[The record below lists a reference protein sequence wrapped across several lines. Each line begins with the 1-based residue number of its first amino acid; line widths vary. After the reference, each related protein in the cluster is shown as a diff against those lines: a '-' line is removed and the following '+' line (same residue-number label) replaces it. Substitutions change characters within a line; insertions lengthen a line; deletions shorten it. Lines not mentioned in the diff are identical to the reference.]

1 MSEILLSIHNLT
13 MKFGGVTALGEVN
26 LEVKKGEILALIGPN
41 GAGKTTVFNVIT
53 GVYKPTSGSITFDG
67 IALKNQKRFQIT
79 QLGIARTFQNIRL
92 WGDMTTLENVIT
104 ATDVHKKS
112 GVIGAL
118 LGLPRARREEKENRE
133 RALEI
138 LTFIG
143 DHYIVV
149 VRHGEGSPL
158 TGVRSRLEQNPALLK
173 LGPYAVLHAIVDR
186 VIDSYIAIAAE
197 LEKDVIEV
205 EQSVFSD
212 RKAYNSEK
220 IYFLKRELLEFS
232 HAIHPLQVPLQRL
245 AVDFNDIVPDELA
258 PFFRDTLDHLH
269 SAVDIADALDNL
281 LTSALSADLAH
292 VQVQQNEDMRK
303 ITSWVA
309 LAATPTMLAGIYGMN
324 FDHMP
329 ELRWTFGYPLALGLM
344 ALVTGTLYY
353 KFKKSGW
360 L

>member
-1 MSEILLSIHNLT
+1 MGKKVFKVLTSEIGCSQR
-13 MKFGGVTALGEVN
+13 KVRCGGKISHMAMDYALYRNGERTLDGSTISELIAHARKDGGFLWVGVSEPSTAEFEKLAADFEFHPLAIEDAVMAKQRAKLEMYEGMTFIVLRTTFYEESASQVTT
-26 LEVKKGEILALIGPN
+26 GEILA
-41 GAGKTTVFNVIT
+41 
-53 GVYKPTSGSITFDG
+53 
-67 IALKNQKRFQIT
+67 
-79 QLGIARTFQNIRL
+79 
-92 WGDMTTLENVIT
+92 
-104 ATDVHKKS
+104 
-112 GVIGAL
+112 
-118 LGLPRARREEKENRE
+118 
-133 RALEI
+133 
-138 LTFIG
+138 FIG
-143 DHYIVV
+143 EHYIVV

-158 TGVRSRLEQNPALLK
+158 TGVRNRLEQQPHLLAH
-173 LGPYAVLHAIVDR
+173 GPYAVLHAIMDS
-186 VIDSYIAIAAE
+186 VIDTYITITSE

-232 HAIHPLQVPLQRL
+232 HAIYPLLVPLQRL

-269 SAVDIADALDNL
+269 SAIDIANGLDNL

-329 ELRWTFGYPLALGLM
+329 ELRWTFGYPLVVGIM

-353 KFKKSGW
+353 KFKKANW

>member
-1 MSEILLSIHNLT
+1 MADHSGKIRHMILDSALYQDGRRNHQDASISELIS
-13 MKFGGVTALGEVN
+13 FARREGGFVWVGVSEPSTAEFEKLAADFEFHPLAIEDAVMAKQRAKLEMYEGMTFVVLRTTFYEESASQVTT
-26 LEVKKGEILALIGPN
+26 GEILA
-41 GAGKTTVFNVIT
+41 
-53 GVYKPTSGSITFDG
+53 
-67 IALKNQKRFQIT
+67 
-79 QLGIARTFQNIRL
+79 
-92 WGDMTTLENVIT
+92 
-104 ATDVHKKS
+104 
-112 GVIGAL
+112 
-118 LGLPRARREEKENRE
+118 
-133 RALEI
+133 
-138 LTFIG
+138 FIG
-143 DHYIVV
+143 EHYIVV

-158 TGVRSRLEQNPALLK
+158 TGVRNRLEQQPHLLAH
-173 LGPYAVLHAIVDR
+173 GPYAVLHAIMDS
-186 VIDSYIAIAAE
+186 VIDTYITITSE

-232 HAIHPLQVPLQRL
+232 HSIYPLLVPLQRL
-245 AVDFNDIVPDELA
+245 AVDFNDIVPDGLA

-269 SAVDIADALDNL
+269 SAIDIANGLDNL

-324 FDHMP
+324 FDQMP
-329 ELRWTFGYPLALGLM
+329 ELGWTFGYPLVVGVM
-344 ALVTGTLYY
+344 VVVTSVLYY
-353 KFKKSGW
+353 KFKKANW

>member
-1 MSEILLSIHNLT
+1 M
-13 MKFGGVTALGEVN
+13 GGYGGKIPYMIMDYALYR
-26 LEVKKGEILALIGPN
+26 N
-41 GAGKTTVFNVIT
+41 G
-53 GVYKPTSGSITFDG
+53 
-67 IALKNQKRFQIT
+67 
-79 QLGIARTFQNIRL
+79 
-92 WGDMTTLENVIT
+92 
-104 ATDVHKKS
+104 
-112 GVIGAL
+112 
-118 LGLPRARREEKENRE
+118 E
-133 RALEI
+133 RALDGSTISELIASARKDGGFLWVGVSEPTSAEFDGLIQDFQFHPLAIEDAITAKQRPKLETYEGMTFVVVRTTFYEERASQVTTGEI

-329 ELRWTFGYPLALGLM
+329 ELRWSFGYPLVLGVM
-344 ALVTGTLYY
+344 VVVTSALYY
-353 KFKKSGW
+353 KFKKSNW

>member
-1 MSEILLSIHNLT
+1 MAMDYALYRNGERTLDGSTISELIAHARKDGGFLWV
-13 MKFGGVTALGEVN
+13 GVTEPSTAEFEKLATDFEFHPLAIEDAVMAKQRAK
-26 LEVKKGEILALIGPN
+26 LEMYEGMTFIVLRTTFYEERASQVTTGEILA
-41 GAGKTTVFNVIT
+41 
-53 GVYKPTSGSITFDG
+53 
-67 IALKNQKRFQIT
+67 
-79 QLGIARTFQNIRL
+79 
-92 WGDMTTLENVIT
+92 
-104 ATDVHKKS
+104 
-112 GVIGAL
+112 
-118 LGLPRARREEKENRE
+118 
-133 RALEI
+133 
-138 LTFIG
+138 FIG
-143 DHYIVV
+143 EHYIVV

-158 TGVRSRLEQNPALLK
+158 TGVRNRLEQQPHLLAH
-173 LGPYAVLHAIVDR
+173 GPYAVLHAIMDS
-186 VIDSYIAIAAE
+186 VIDTYITITSE

-212 RKAYNSEK
+212 RKVYNSEK

-232 HAIHPLQVPLQRL
+232 HAIYPLLVPLQRL

-269 SAVDIADALDNL
+269 SAIDIANGLDNL

-329 ELRWTFGYPLALGLM
+329 ELRWTFGYPLVMGVM

>member
-1 MSEILLSIHNLT
+1 MGKKVFKVLSSEIACSQRIAGY
-13 MKFGGVTALGEVN
+13 GGKIPCMIMDYALYRNGERALDGSTISELIASARKDGGFLWVGVSEPTSAEFDGLVQDFQFHPLAVEDAITAKQRPKLETYEGMTFVVVRTTFYEESASQVTT
-26 LEVKKGEILALIGPN
+26 GEILA
-41 GAGKTTVFNVIT
+41 
-53 GVYKPTSGSITFDG
+53 
-67 IALKNQKRFQIT
+67 
-79 QLGIARTFQNIRL
+79 
-92 WGDMTTLENVIT
+92 
-104 ATDVHKKS
+104 
-112 GVIGAL
+112 
-118 LGLPRARREEKENRE
+118 
-133 RALEI
+133 
-138 LTFIG
+138 FIG

-158 TGVRSRLEQNPALLK
+158 TGVRGRLEQNPALLK

-329 ELRWTFGYPLALGLM
+329 ELRWTFGYPLVMGVM

-353 KFKKSGW
+353 KFKKSNW

>member
-1 MSEILLSIHNLT
+1 MARCGGRIPHMAMDYALYRNGERALDGSTISELIASAREDGGFLWV
-13 MKFGGVTALGEVN
+13 GVTEPSTAEFEKLATDFEFHPLAIEDAVMAKQRAK
-26 LEVKKGEILALIGPN
+26 LEMYEGMTFIVLRTTFYEERASQVTTGEILA
-41 GAGKTTVFNVIT
+41 
-53 GVYKPTSGSITFDG
+53 
-67 IALKNQKRFQIT
+67 
-79 QLGIARTFQNIRL
+79 
-92 WGDMTTLENVIT
+92 
-104 ATDVHKKS
+104 
-112 GVIGAL
+112 
-118 LGLPRARREEKENRE
+118 
-133 RALEI
+133 
-138 LTFIG
+138 FIG
-143 DHYIVV
+143 EHYIVV

-158 TGVRSRLEQNPALLK
+158 TGVRSRLEQNPGLLK
-173 LGPYAVLHAIVDR
+173 FGPYAVLHAIVDS
-186 VIDSYIAIAAE
+186 VIDTYIAIAAE

-232 HAIHPLQVPLQRL
+232 HAIHPLLVPLQRL

-269 SAVDIADALDNL
+269 SAIDIANGLDNL

-329 ELRWTFGYPLALGLM
+329 ELRWTFGYPLVMGVM

-353 KFKKSGW
+353 KFKKSNW

>member
-1 MSEILLSIHNLT
+1 MAMDYALYRNGERALDGSTISELIASAREDGGFLWV
-13 MKFGGVTALGEVN
+13 GVTEPSTAEFEKLATDFEFHPLAIEDAVMAKQRAK
-26 LEVKKGEILALIGPN
+26 LEMYEGMTFIVLRTTFYEERASQVTTGEILA
-41 GAGKTTVFNVIT
+41 
-53 GVYKPTSGSITFDG
+53 
-67 IALKNQKRFQIT
+67 
-79 QLGIARTFQNIRL
+79 
-92 WGDMTTLENVIT
+92 
-104 ATDVHKKS
+104 
-112 GVIGAL
+112 
-118 LGLPRARREEKENRE
+118 
-133 RALEI
+133 
-138 LTFIG
+138 FIG
-143 DHYIVV
+143 EHYIVV

-158 TGVRSRLEQNPALLK
+158 AGVRNRLEQQPHLLAH
-173 LGPYAVLHAIVDR
+173 GPYAVLHAIMDS
-186 VIDSYIAIAAE
+186 VIDTYIAITSE

-212 RKAYNSEK
+212 RTVYNSEK

-232 HAIHPLQVPLQRL
+232 HAIYPLLVPLQRL

-269 SAVDIADALDNL
+269 SAIDIANGLDNL

-329 ELRWTFGYPLALGLM
+329 ELRWTFGYPLVMGVM

>member
-1 MSEILLSIHNLT
+1 MARCGGRIPHMAMDYALYRNGERALDGSTISELIASAREDGGFLWV
-13 MKFGGVTALGEVN
+13 GVTEPSTAEFEKLATDFEFHPLAIEDAVMAKQRAK
-26 LEVKKGEILALIGPN
+26 LEMYEGMTFIVLRTTFYEERASQVTTGEILA
-41 GAGKTTVFNVIT
+41 
-53 GVYKPTSGSITFDG
+53 
-67 IALKNQKRFQIT
+67 
-79 QLGIARTFQNIRL
+79 
-92 WGDMTTLENVIT
+92 
-104 ATDVHKKS
+104 
-112 GVIGAL
+112 
-118 LGLPRARREEKENRE
+118 
-133 RALEI
+133 
-138 LTFIG
+138 FIG
-143 DHYIVV
+143 EHYIVV

-158 TGVRSRLEQNPALLK
+158 TGVRSRLEQNPGLLK
-173 LGPYAVLHAIVDR
+173 FGPYAVLHAIVDS
-186 VIDSYIAIAAE
+186 VIDTYIAIAAE

-232 HAIHPLQVPLQRL
+232 HAIHPLLVPLQRL

-269 SAVDIADALDNL
+269 SAIDIANGLDNL

-329 ELRWTFGYPLALGLM
+329 ELRWTFGYPLVVGVM

>member
-1 MSEILLSIHNLT
+1 MRLVISLIEARGGGKILFMIVDYALYQDGKRNHQDSSISEMFALA
-13 MKFGGVTALGEVN
+13 KKEGGFVWVGVSEPSTAEFEMIAADFQFHPLAIEDAVMAKQRAKLEFYEGMTFIVVRTTFYEEQQSQVT
-26 LEVKKGEILALIGPN
+26 
-41 GAGKTTVFNVIT
+41 T
-53 GVYKPTSGSITFDG
+53 G
-67 IALKNQKRFQIT
+67 
-79 QLGIARTFQNIRL
+79 
-92 WGDMTTLENVIT
+92 
-104 ATDVHKKS
+104 
-112 GVIGAL
+112 
-118 LGLPRARREEKENRE
+118 
-133 RALEI
+133 EI

-143 DHYIVV
+143 KHYIVV

-158 TGVRSRLEQNPALLK
+158 AGVRNKLEHQPDLLK
-173 LGPYAVLHAIVDR
+173 MGPYAVFHGIVDSI
-186 VIDSYIAIAAE
+186 IDTYIAIAGE

-220 IYFLKRELLEFS
+220 IYFLKRELLEFR
-232 HAIHPLQVPLQRL
+232 HAIDPLVVPLQRL
-245 AVDFNDIVPDELA
+245 AVDFNDIVPDTLA

-269 SAVDIADALDNL
+269 SAVDIANGLDDL

-309 LAATPTMLAGIYGMN
+309 LASTPTMMAGIYGMN

-329 ELRWTFGYPLALGLM
+329 ELRWTFGYPLVLSGMVA
-344 ALVTGTLYY
+344 VTAFLYY

>member
-1 MSEILLSIHNLT
+1 MDYALYRNGERALDGVGISELISSAR
-13 MKFGGVTALGEVN
+13 KDGGFLWVGVSEPSTAEFEKLAADFEFHPLAIEDAVMAKQRAKLEMYEGMTFVVLRTTFYEERASQVTT
-26 LEVKKGEILALIGPN
+26 GEILA
-41 GAGKTTVFNVIT
+41 
-53 GVYKPTSGSITFDG
+53 
-67 IALKNQKRFQIT
+67 
-79 QLGIARTFQNIRL
+79 
-92 WGDMTTLENVIT
+92 
-104 ATDVHKKS
+104 
-112 GVIGAL
+112 
-118 LGLPRARREEKENRE
+118 
-133 RALEI
+133 
-138 LTFIG
+138 FIG
-143 DHYIVV
+143 EHYIVV

-158 TGVRSRLEQNPALLK
+158 TGVRNRLEQQPHLLAH
-173 LGPYAVLHAIVDR
+173 GPYAVLHAIVDS
-186 VIDSYIAIAAE
+186 VIDTYIAITGE

-212 RKAYNSEK
+212 RTAYNSEK

-232 HAIHPLQVPLQRL
+232 HAIHPLLVPLQRL

-269 SAVDIADALDNL
+269 SAIDISDGLDNL

-309 LAATPTMLAGIYGMN
+309 LASTPTMVAGIYGMN

-329 ELRWTFGYPLALGLM
+329 ELEWSFGYPLVLSVMIA
-344 ALVTGTLYY
+344 VTSFLYY
-353 KFKKSGW
+353 KFKKAHW

>member
-1 MSEILLSIHNLT
+1 MGKKVFKVLSSEIGCSQR
-13 MKFGGVTALGEVN
+13 MADYGGKIPYMIMDYALYR
-26 LEVKKGEILALIGPN
+26 N
-41 GAGKTTVFNVIT
+41 G
-53 GVYKPTSGSITFDG
+53 
-67 IALKNQKRFQIT
+67 
-79 QLGIARTFQNIRL
+79 
-92 WGDMTTLENVIT
+92 
-104 ATDVHKKS
+104 
-112 GVIGAL
+112 
-118 LGLPRARREEKENRE
+118 E
-133 RALEI
+133 RALDGSTISELIASARKDGGFLWVGVSEPTSAEFDGLIQDFQFHPLAIEDAITAKQRPKLETYEGMTFVVVRTTFYEERASQVTTGEI

-158 TGVRSRLEQNPALLK
+158 TGVRSRLEQNPGLLK

-309 LAATPTMLAGIYGMN
+309 LASTPTMMAGIYGMN
-324 FDHMP
+324 FKHMP
-329 ELRWTFGYPLALGLM
+329 ELHWTFGYPLVLSVMVA
-344 ALVTGTLYY
+344 VTSFLYY

>member
-1 MSEILLSIHNLT
+1 MGKKVFKVLSSEIGCSQC
-13 MKFGGVTALGEVN
+13 MAGDGGKIPYMIMDYALYRNGERALDGSTISELIASARKDGGFLWVGVSEPTSSEFDGLVQDFHLHPLAVEDAITAKQRPKLETYEDMTFVVVRTTFYEERASQVTT
-26 LEVKKGEILALIGPN
+26 GEILA
-41 GAGKTTVFNVIT
+41 
-53 GVYKPTSGSITFDG
+53 
-67 IALKNQKRFQIT
+67 
-79 QLGIARTFQNIRL
+79 
-92 WGDMTTLENVIT
+92 
-104 ATDVHKKS
+104 
-112 GVIGAL
+112 
-118 LGLPRARREEKENRE
+118 
-133 RALEI
+133 
-138 LTFIG
+138 FIG

-158 TGVRSRLEQNPALLK
+158 TGVRGRLEQNPALLK

-329 ELRWTFGYPLALGLM
+329 ELRWSFGYPLVLGVM
-344 ALVTGTLYY
+344 VVVTSALYY
-353 KFKKSGW
+353 KFKKSNW

>member
-1 MSEILLSIHNLT
+1 
-13 MKFGGVTALGEVN
+13 LG
-26 LEVKKGEILALIGPN
+26 KKVFKVLQGEIARFPVNTICDGKIPYMILDSALYQDGRRN
-41 GAGKTTVFNVIT
+41 HQDA
-53 GVYKPTSGSITFDG
+53 SISEF
-67 IALKNQKRFQIT
+67 ISF
-79 QLGIARTFQNIRL
+79 
-92 WGDMTTLENVIT
+92 
-104 ATDVHKKS
+104 
-112 GVIGAL
+112 
-118 LGLPRARREEKENRE
+118 ARREGGFVWVGVSEPSPAEFEKLAADFEFHPLAIE
-133 RALEI
+133 DAVMAKQRAKLEMYEGMTFVVLRTTFYEEQASQVTTGEI

-143 DHYIVV
+143 EHYIVV

-158 TGVRSRLEQNPALLK
+158 TGVRSRLEQNPGLLK
-173 LGPYAVLHAIVDR
+173 LGPYAVLHAIVDS
-186 VIDSYIAIAAE
+186 VIDTYIAIAAE

-212 RKAYNSEK
+212 RKAYNSER

-232 HAIHPLQVPLQRL
+232 HAIHPLVVPLQRL
-245 AVDFNDIVPDELA
+245 AVDFNDIVPDALA

-269 SAVDIADALDNL
+269 SAVDIADGLDNL

-329 ELRWTFGYPLALGLM
+329 ELRWSFGYPLVVGVM
-344 ALVTGTLYY
+344 ALVTGSLYL

>member
-1 MSEILLSIHNLT
+1 MILDYALYRDGRRDLDGKSISELIKSARRDGGFLWVGVSEPTTEEFDRLVQDFEFHPLAVEDAIHAKQRPKLET
-13 MKFGGVTALGEVN
+13 YEGMTFVVFRTTFYEEKASQVTT
-26 LEVKKGEILALIGPN
+26 GEILA
-41 GAGKTTVFNVIT
+41 
-53 GVYKPTSGSITFDG
+53 
-67 IALKNQKRFQIT
+67 
-79 QLGIARTFQNIRL
+79 
-92 WGDMTTLENVIT
+92 
-104 ATDVHKKS
+104 
-112 GVIGAL
+112 
-118 LGLPRARREEKENRE
+118 
-133 RALEI
+133 
-138 LTFIG
+138 FIG

-158 TGVRSRLEQNPALLK
+158 AGVRNRLEQNPGLLR
-173 LGPYAVLHAIVDR
+173 LGPYAVLHAIMDQ

-232 HAIHPLQVPLQRL
+232 HAIHPLMIPLQRL
-245 AVDFNDIVPDELA
+245 AVDFNDIVPDSLA
-258 PFFRDTLDHLH
+258 PFFRDTLDHLQ
-269 SAVDIADALDNL
+269 SAVDIADGLDDL

-309 LAATPTMLAGIYGMN
+309 LASTPTMMAGIYGMN
-324 FDHMP
+324 FEHMP
-329 ELRWTFGYPLALGLM
+329 ELQWSFGYPLVLTFM
-344 ALVTGTLYY
+344 AAVTGFLYY

>member
-1 MSEILLSIHNLT
+1 MAGSDGKIPDMI
-13 MKFGGVTALGEVN
+13 MDYALYR
-26 LEVKKGEILALIGPN
+26 N
-41 GAGKTTVFNVIT
+41 G
-53 GVYKPTSGSITFDG
+53 
-67 IALKNQKRFQIT
+67 
-79 QLGIARTFQNIRL
+79 
-92 WGDMTTLENVIT
+92 
-104 ATDVHKKS
+104 
-112 GVIGAL
+112 
-118 LGLPRARREEKENRE
+118 E
-133 RALEI
+133 RALDGSPISELIASARKDGGFLWVGVSEPTSEEFDGLVQDFHLHPLAVEDAITAKQRPKLETYEGMTFVVVRTTFYEESASQVTTGEI

-158 TGVRSRLEQNPALLK
+158 TGVRNRLEQNPGLLK
-173 LGPYAVLHAIVDR
+173 LGPYTVLHAIVDR

-212 RKAYNSEK
+212 RTAYNSEK

-309 LAATPTMLAGIYGMN
+309 LASTPTMVAGIYGMN

-329 ELRWTFGYPLALGLM
+329 ELGWTFGYPLVVGVM
-344 ALVTGTLYY
+344 IVVTSFLYY
-353 KFKKSGW
+353 KFKKAHW

>member
-1 MSEILLSIHNLT
+1 MILDSALYQDGRRNHQDASISE
-13 MKFGGVTALGEVN
+13 
-26 LEVKKGEILALIGPN
+26 LIS
-41 GAGKTTVFNVIT
+41 F
-53 GVYKPTSGSITFDG
+53 
-67 IALKNQKRFQIT
+67 
-79 QLGIARTFQNIRL
+79 
-92 WGDMTTLENVIT
+92 
-104 ATDVHKKS
+104 
-112 GVIGAL
+112 
-118 LGLPRARREEKENRE
+118 ARREGGFVWVGVSEPSPAEFEKLAADFEFHPLAIE
-133 RALEI
+133 DAVMAKQRAKLEMYEGMTFVVLRTTFYEEQASQVTTGEI

-143 DHYIVV
+143 EHYIVV

-158 TGVRSRLEQNPALLK
+158 TGVRSRLEQNPGLLK
-173 LGPYAVLHAIVDR
+173 LGPYAVLHAIVDS
-186 VIDSYIAIAAE
+186 VIDTYIAIAAE

-212 RKAYNSEK
+212 RKAYNSER

-232 HAIHPLQVPLQRL
+232 HAIHPLVVPLQRL
-245 AVDFNDIVPDELA
+245 AVDFNDIVPDALA

-269 SAVDIADALDNL
+269 SSVDIADGLDNL

-329 ELRWTFGYPLALGLM
+329 ELGWTFGYPLVVGVM
-344 ALVTGTLYY
+344 VVVTSFLYY
-353 KFKKSGW
+353 KFKKAHW

>member
-1 MSEILLSIHNLT
+1 MGKKVFKVLPSEIARYPVNAIC
-13 MKFGGVTALGEVN
+13 GGKISHMIMDYALYR
-26 LEVKKGEILALIGPN
+26 N
-41 GAGKTTVFNVIT
+41 G
-53 GVYKPTSGSITFDG
+53 
-67 IALKNQKRFQIT
+67 
-79 QLGIARTFQNIRL
+79 
-92 WGDMTTLENVIT
+92 
-104 ATDVHKKS
+104 
-112 GVIGAL
+112 
-118 LGLPRARREEKENRE
+118 E
-133 RALEI
+133 RALDGSTISELIASARKDGGFLWVGVSEPSSEEFDGLVQDFHLHPLAVEDAITAKQRPKLETYDGMTFVVVRTTFYEESASQVTTGEI

-158 TGVRSRLEQNPALLK
+158 TGVRSRLEQNPGLLK

-309 LAATPTMLAGIYGMN
+309 LASTPTMVAGIYGMN

-329 ELRWTFGYPLALGLM
+329 ELGWTFGYPLVLSVM
-344 ALVTGTLYY
+344 VVVTSFLYY
-353 KFKKSGW
+353 KFKKAHW

>member
-1 MSEILLSIHNLT
+1 
-13 MKFGGVTALGEVN
+13 LG
-26 LEVKKGEILALIGPN
+26 KKVFKVLQGEIARFPVNTICGGKIPYMILDSALYQDGRRN
-41 GAGKTTVFNVIT
+41 HQDA
-53 GVYKPTSGSITFDG
+53 SISELISF
-67 IALKNQKRFQIT
+67 
-79 QLGIARTFQNIRL
+79 
-92 WGDMTTLENVIT
+92 
-104 ATDVHKKS
+104 
-112 GVIGAL
+112 
-118 LGLPRARREEKENRE
+118 ARREGGFVWVGVSEPSPAEFEKLAADFEFHPLAIE
-133 RALEI
+133 DAVMAKQRAKLEMYEGMTFVVLRTTFYEEQASQVTTGEI

-143 DHYIVV
+143 EHYIVV

-158 TGVRSRLEQNPALLK
+158 TGVRSRLEQNPGLLK
-173 LGPYAVLHAIVDR
+173 LGPYAVLHAIVDS
-186 VIDSYIAIAAE
+186 VIDTYIAIAAE

-212 RKAYNSEK
+212 RKAYNSER

-232 HAIHPLQVPLQRL
+232 HAIHPLVVPLQRL
-245 AVDFNDIVPDELA
+245 AVDFNDIVPDALA

-269 SAVDIADALDNL
+269 SAVDIADGLDNL

-329 ELRWTFGYPLALGLM
+329 ELRWSFGYPLVVGVM
-344 ALVTGTLYY
+344 ALVTGSLYL

>member
-1 MSEILLSIHNLT
+1 MILDHALYRDGQRALDGSSISEMIASAR
-13 MKFGGVTALGEVN
+13 KDGGFVWV
-26 LEVKKGEILALIGPN
+26 
-41 GAGKTTVFNVIT
+41 
-53 GVYKPTSGSITFDG
+53 GVSEPTSAEFDG
-67 IALKNQKRFQIT
+67 LVQEFEFHPLAVEDAIHAKQRPKLETYEGMTFVV
-79 QLGIARTFQNIRL
+79 LRTTFY
-92 WGDMTTLENVIT
+92 E
-104 ATDVHKKS
+104 
-112 GVIGAL
+112 
-118 LGLPRARREEKENRE
+118 E
-133 RALEI
+133 RASQVTTGEI

-158 TGVRSRLEQNPALLK
+158 AGVRARLEQHPGLLK
-173 LGPYAVLHAIVDR
+173 LGPYAVLHAIADQ
-186 VIDSYIAIAAE
+186 VIDSYIAIAGE

-220 IYFLKRELLEFS
+220 IYFLKRELLEFR
-232 HAIHPLQVPLQRL
+232 HAIDPLVVPLQRL

-269 SAVDIADALDNL
+269 SAVDLANGLDDL

-309 LAATPTMLAGIYGMN
+309 LASTPTMMAGIYGMN

-329 ELRWTFGYPLALGLM
+329 ELEWTFGYPLVLSGMVA
-344 ALVTGTLYY
+344 VTCFLYY

>member
-1 MSEILLSIHNLT
+1 MRSVISPFEARGGGKIPTMILDYALYRDGNRALDGKSISELIASAR
-13 MKFGGVTALGEVN
+13 KDGGFVWVGVNEPTSTEFDALVKDFEFHPLAVEDAITAKQRPKLETYEGMTFVVFRTTFYEERASQVTT
-26 LEVKKGEILALIGPN
+26 GEILA
-41 GAGKTTVFNVIT
+41 
-53 GVYKPTSGSITFDG
+53 
-67 IALKNQKRFQIT
+67 
-79 QLGIARTFQNIRL
+79 
-92 WGDMTTLENVIT
+92 
-104 ATDVHKKS
+104 
-112 GVIGAL
+112 
-118 LGLPRARREEKENRE
+118 
-133 RALEI
+133 
-138 LTFIG
+138 FIG

-158 TGVRSRLEQNPALLK
+158 AGVRNRLEQHSGLLK
-173 LGPYAVLHAIVDR
+173 LGPYAVLHAIMDQ
-186 VIDSYIAIAAE
+186 VIDAYIAIAAE

-232 HAIHPLQVPLQRL
+232 HAIHPLLVPLQRL

-269 SAVDIADALDNL
+269 SAVDIADGLDDL

-309 LAATPTMLAGIYGMN
+309 LASTPTMMAGIYGMN

-329 ELRWTFGYPLALGLM
+329 ELRWTFGYPLVLSGMVA
-344 ALVTGTLYY
+344 VTAFLYY

>member
-1 MSEILLSIHNLT
+1 MGKKVFKVLTSEIGCSQKIAGSGEKIPDMIMDYALYQDGRRNHHDAPISDLID
-13 MKFGGVTALGEVN
+13 FARREGGFIWVGVSEPSTEEFEKLAAEFEFHPLAIEDAVMAKQRAKLEMYEGMTFAVVRTTFYEESASQVTT
-26 LEVKKGEILALIGPN
+26 GEILA
-41 GAGKTTVFNVIT
+41 
-53 GVYKPTSGSITFDG
+53 
-67 IALKNQKRFQIT
+67 
-79 QLGIARTFQNIRL
+79 
-92 WGDMTTLENVIT
+92 
-104 ATDVHKKS
+104 
-112 GVIGAL
+112 
-118 LGLPRARREEKENRE
+118 
-133 RALEI
+133 
-138 LTFIG
+138 FIG
-143 DHYIVV
+143 EHYIVV

-158 TGVRSRLEQNPALLK
+158 TGVRNRLEQQPHLLAH
-173 LGPYAVLHAIVDR
+173 GPYAVLHAIVDS
-186 VIDSYIAIAAE
+186 VIDTYISIAAE

-232 HAIHPLQVPLQRL
+232 HAIHPLLVPLQRL

-269 SAVDIADALDNL
+269 SAIDIANGLDNL

-292 VQVQQNEDMRK
+292 VQVQQNEDMRR

-329 ELRWTFGYPLALGLM
+329 ELRWTFGYPFVVGVM

>member
-1 MSEILLSIHNLT
+1 MILDHALYRDGQRALDGSSITEMIASARKDGGFVWVGVSEPTSAEFDGLVQDFEFHPLAVEDAIHAKQRPKLEAYEGMT
-13 MKFGGVTALGEVN
+13 FVVLRTTFYEERASQVTT
-26 LEVKKGEILALIGPN
+26 GEILA
-41 GAGKTTVFNVIT
+41 
-53 GVYKPTSGSITFDG
+53 
-67 IALKNQKRFQIT
+67 
-79 QLGIARTFQNIRL
+79 
-92 WGDMTTLENVIT
+92 
-104 ATDVHKKS
+104 
-112 GVIGAL
+112 
-118 LGLPRARREEKENRE
+118 
-133 RALEI
+133 
-138 LTFIG
+138 FIG

-158 TGVRSRLEQNPALLK
+158 AGVRARLEQHPGLLK
-173 LGPYAVLHAIVDR
+173 LGPYAVLHAIADQ
-186 VIDSYIAIAAE
+186 VIDSYIAIAGE

-220 IYFLKRELLEFS
+220 IYFLKRELLEFR
-232 HAIHPLQVPLQRL
+232 HAIDPLVVPLQRL

-269 SAVDIADALDNL
+269 SAVDLANGLDDL

-309 LAATPTMLAGIYGMN
+309 LASTPTMMAGIYGMN
-324 FDHMP
+324 FEHMP
-329 ELRWTFGYPLALGLM
+329 ELELTFGYPLVLSGMVA
-344 ALVTGTLYY
+344 VTCFLYY

>member
-1 MSEILLSIHNLT
+1 MIMDYALYRDGHRVLDGATISELIASAR
-13 MKFGGVTALGEVN
+13 KDGGFLWV
-26 LEVKKGEILALIGPN
+26 
-41 GAGKTTVFNVIT
+41 
-53 GVYKPTSGSITFDG
+53 GVSEPTSAEFDG
-67 IALKNQKRFQIT
+67 LVQDFQFHP
-79 QLGIARTFQNIRL
+79 LAVE
-92 WGDMTTLENVIT
+92 DAIT
-104 ATDVHKKS
+104 AKQRPKLETYEGMTFV
-112 GVIGAL
+112 VF
-118 LGLPRARREEKENRE
+118 RTTFYEE
-133 RALEI
+133 RASQVTTGEI

-158 TGVRSRLEQNPALLK
+158 AGVRNRLEQNPGLLK
-173 LGPYAVLHAIVDR
+173 HGPYAVLHAIMDQ

-197 LEKDVIEV
+197 LERDVIEV

-220 IYFLKRELLEFS
+220 IYFLKRELLEFR
-232 HAIHPLQVPLQRL
+232 HAIDPLLIPLQRL

-258 PFFRDTLDHLH
+258 PFFRDTLDHLN
-269 SAVDIADALDNL
+269 SAVDIADGLDDL

-309 LAATPTMLAGIYGMN
+309 LASTPTMVAGIYGMN
-324 FDHMP
+324 FEHMP
-329 ELRWTFGYPLALGLM
+329 ELGWTFGYPLVLSFMVA
-344 ALVTGTLYY
+344 VTSFLYY

>member
-1 MSEILLSIHNLT
+1 MAGSGGKIPHMILDSALYQDGRRNHQDASISELIS
-13 MKFGGVTALGEVN
+13 FARREGGFVWVGVSEPSTAEFEKLAADFEFHPLAIEDAVMAKQRAKLEMYEGMTFVVLRTTFYEESASQVTT
-26 LEVKKGEILALIGPN
+26 GEILA
-41 GAGKTTVFNVIT
+41 
-53 GVYKPTSGSITFDG
+53 
-67 IALKNQKRFQIT
+67 
-79 QLGIARTFQNIRL
+79 
-92 WGDMTTLENVIT
+92 
-104 ATDVHKKS
+104 
-112 GVIGAL
+112 
-118 LGLPRARREEKENRE
+118 
-133 RALEI
+133 
-138 LTFIG
+138 FIG
-143 DHYIVV
+143 EHYIVV

-158 TGVRSRLEQNPALLK
+158 TGVRNRLEQQPHLLAH
-173 LGPYAVLHAIVDR
+173 GPYAVLHAIMDS
-186 VIDSYIAIAAE
+186 VIDTYITITSE

-232 HAIHPLQVPLQRL
+232 HSIYPLLVPLQRL

-269 SAVDIADALDNL
+269 SAIDIANGLDNL

-329 ELRWTFGYPLALGLM
+329 ELRWTFGYPLVVGIM

-353 KFKKSGW
+353 KFKKANW

>member
-1 MSEILLSIHNLT
+1 MDYALYRNGERALDGSTISELIASAR
-13 MKFGGVTALGEVN
+13 KDGGFLWVGVSEPSTAEFEKLAADFEFHPLAIEDAVMAKQRAKLEMYEGMTFVVLRTTFYEERASQVTT
-26 LEVKKGEILALIGPN
+26 GEILA
-41 GAGKTTVFNVIT
+41 
-53 GVYKPTSGSITFDG
+53 
-67 IALKNQKRFQIT
+67 
-79 QLGIARTFQNIRL
+79 
-92 WGDMTTLENVIT
+92 
-104 ATDVHKKS
+104 
-112 GVIGAL
+112 
-118 LGLPRARREEKENRE
+118 
-133 RALEI
+133 
-138 LTFIG
+138 FIG
-143 DHYIVV
+143 EHYIVV

-158 TGVRSRLEQNPALLK
+158 TGVRNRLEQQPHLLAH
-173 LGPYAVLHAIVDR
+173 GPYAVLHAIVDS
-186 VIDSYIAIAAE
+186 VIDTYIAITGE

-212 RKAYNSEK
+212 RTAYNSEK

-232 HAIHPLQVPLQRL
+232 HAIHPLLVPLQRL
-245 AVDFNDIVPDELA
+245 AVDFNDIVPDDLA

-269 SAVDIADALDNL
+269 SAIDIADGLDNL

-329 ELRWTFGYPLALGLM
+329 ELGWTFGYPLVVGVM
-344 ALVTGTLYY
+344 VVVTSVLYY
-353 KFKKSGW
+353 KFKKANW

>member
-1 MSEILLSIHNLT
+1 MGKKVFKVLPSEIGCSQG
-13 MKFGGVTALGEVN
+13 MARCGGKIPFMIMDYALYQDGRRN
-26 LEVKKGEILALIGPN
+26 HHDAPISDLID
-41 GAGKTTVFNVIT
+41 F
-53 GVYKPTSGSITFDG
+53 
-67 IALKNQKRFQIT
+67 
-79 QLGIARTFQNIRL
+79 
-92 WGDMTTLENVIT
+92 
-104 ATDVHKKS
+104 
-112 GVIGAL
+112 
-118 LGLPRARREEKENRE
+118 ARREGGFIWVGVSEPSTEEFEKLAAEFE
-133 RALEI
+133 FHPLAIEDAVMAKQRAKLEMYEGMTFAVVRTTFYEESASQVTTGEI

-143 DHYIVV
+143 EHYIVV

-158 TGVRSRLEQNPALLK
+158 TGVRNRLEQQPHLLAH
-173 LGPYAVLHAIVDR
+173 GPYAVLHAIADS
-186 VIDSYIAIAAE
+186 VIDTYIAIAAE

-232 HAIHPLQVPLQRL
+232 HAIHPLLVPLQRL

-269 SAVDIADALDNL
+269 SAIDIANGLDNL

-329 ELRWTFGYPLALGLM
+329 ELRWTFGYPLALGVM

>member
-1 MSEILLSIHNLT
+1 MILDSALYQDGRRNHQNASISE
-13 MKFGGVTALGEVN
+13 
-26 LEVKKGEILALIGPN
+26 LIS
-41 GAGKTTVFNVIT
+41 F
-53 GVYKPTSGSITFDG
+53 
-67 IALKNQKRFQIT
+67 
-79 QLGIARTFQNIRL
+79 
-92 WGDMTTLENVIT
+92 
-104 ATDVHKKS
+104 
-112 GVIGAL
+112 
-118 LGLPRARREEKENRE
+118 ARREGGFVWVGVSEPSPAEFEKLAADFEFHPLAIE
-133 RALEI
+133 DAVMAKQRAKLEMYEGMTFVVLRTTFYEEQASQVTTGEI

-143 DHYIVV
+143 EHYIVV

-158 TGVRSRLEQNPALLK
+158 TGVRSRLEQNPGLLK
-173 LGPYAVLHAIVDR
+173 LGPYAVLHAIVDS
-186 VIDSYIAIAAE
+186 VIDTYIAIAAE

-212 RKAYNSEK
+212 RKAYNSER

-232 HAIHPLQVPLQRL
+232 HAIHPLVVPLQRL
-245 AVDFNDIVPDELA
+245 AVDFNDIVPDALA

-269 SAVDIADALDNL
+269 SAVDIADGLDNL

-329 ELRWTFGYPLALGLM
+329 ELGWTFGYPLVVGVM
-344 ALVTGTLYY
+344 VVVTSVLYY
-353 KFKKSGW
+353 KFKKANW

>member
-1 MSEILLSIHNLT
+1 MAGS
-13 MKFGGVTALGEVN
+13 GGKIPHMIMDYALYR
-26 LEVKKGEILALIGPN
+26 N
-41 GAGKTTVFNVIT
+41 G
-53 GVYKPTSGSITFDG
+53 
-67 IALKNQKRFQIT
+67 
-79 QLGIARTFQNIRL
+79 
-92 WGDMTTLENVIT
+92 
-104 ATDVHKKS
+104 
-112 GVIGAL
+112 
-118 LGLPRARREEKENRE
+118 E
-133 RALEI
+133 RALDGSSISELIASARKDGGFVWVGVSEPTSAEFDGLVQDFHLHPLAVEDAIQAKQRPKLEAYEGMTFVVVRTTFYEESASQVTTGEI

-158 TGVRSRLEQNPALLK
+158 TGVRNRLEQNSALLK

-329 ELRWTFGYPLALGLM
+329 ELRWTFGYPLVVGVM
-344 ALVTGTLYY
+344 ALVTGALYY

>member
-1 MSEILLSIHNLT
+1 MGGYGGKIPYMILDY
-13 MKFGGVTALGEVN
+13 ALYR
-26 LEVKKGEILALIGPN
+26 N
-41 GAGKTTVFNVIT
+41 G
-53 GVYKPTSGSITFDG
+53 
-67 IALKNQKRFQIT
+67 
-79 QLGIARTFQNIRL
+79 
-92 WGDMTTLENVIT
+92 
-104 ATDVHKKS
+104 
-112 GVIGAL
+112 
-118 LGLPRARREEKENRE
+118 E
-133 RALEI
+133 RALDGSTISELIASARKDGGFLWVGVSEPTSAEFDGLIQDFQFHPLAIEDAITAKQRPKLETYEGMTFVVVRTTFYEERASQVTTGEI

-329 ELRWTFGYPLALGLM
+329 ELRWSFGYPLVLGVM
-344 ALVTGTLYY
+344 VVVTSALYY
-353 KFKKSGW
+353 KFKKSNW

>member
-1 MSEILLSIHNLT
+1 MEGSGGKIPDMIMDYALSRNGERALDGSTISERIASAR
-13 MKFGGVTALGEVN
+13 KDGGFLWVGVSEPTSEEFDGLVQDFHLHPLAVEDAIQAKQRPKLETYEGMTFVVVRTTFYEESASQVTT
-26 LEVKKGEILALIGPN
+26 GEILA
-41 GAGKTTVFNVIT
+41 
-53 GVYKPTSGSITFDG
+53 
-67 IALKNQKRFQIT
+67 
-79 QLGIARTFQNIRL
+79 
-92 WGDMTTLENVIT
+92 
-104 ATDVHKKS
+104 
-112 GVIGAL
+112 
-118 LGLPRARREEKENRE
+118 
-133 RALEI
+133 
-138 LTFIG
+138 FIG

-158 TGVRSRLEQNPALLK
+158 TGVRGRLEQNPALLK

-258 PFFRDTLDHLH
+258 PFFRDTLDHLQ

-329 ELRWTFGYPLALGLM
+329 ELRWTFGYPLVMGVM

-353 KFKKSGW
+353 KFKKSNW

>member
-1 MSEILLSIHNLT
+1 MAMDYALYRTGERALDGSTISELIASAREDGGFLWV
-13 MKFGGVTALGEVN
+13 GVTEPSTAEFEKLATDFEFHPLAIEDAVMAKQRAK
-26 LEVKKGEILALIGPN
+26 LEMYEGMTFIVLRTTFYEERASQVTTGEILA
-41 GAGKTTVFNVIT
+41 
-53 GVYKPTSGSITFDG
+53 
-67 IALKNQKRFQIT
+67 
-79 QLGIARTFQNIRL
+79 
-92 WGDMTTLENVIT
+92 
-104 ATDVHKKS
+104 
-112 GVIGAL
+112 
-118 LGLPRARREEKENRE
+118 
-133 RALEI
+133 
-138 LTFIG
+138 FIG
-143 DHYIVV
+143 EHYIVV

-158 TGVRSRLEQNPALLK
+158 TGVRNRLEQQPHLLAH
-173 LGPYAVLHAIVDR
+173 GPYAVLHAIMDS
-186 VIDSYIAIAAE
+186 VIDTYIAITSE

-212 RKAYNSEK
+212 RTVYNSEK

-232 HAIHPLQVPLQRL
+232 HAIYPLLVPLQRL

-269 SAVDIADALDNL
+269 SAIDIANGLDNL

-329 ELRWTFGYPLALGLM
+329 ELRWTFGYPLVMGVM

>member
-1 MSEILLSIHNLT
+1 MA
-13 MKFGGVTALGEVN
+13 MDYALYR
-26 LEVKKGEILALIGPN
+26 N
-41 GAGKTTVFNVIT
+41 G
-53 GVYKPTSGSITFDG
+53 
-67 IALKNQKRFQIT
+67 
-79 QLGIARTFQNIRL
+79 
-92 WGDMTTLENVIT
+92 
-104 ATDVHKKS
+104 
-112 GVIGAL
+112 
-118 LGLPRARREEKENRE
+118 E
-133 RALEI
+133 RALDGSTISELIASARKDGGFLWVGVSEPSTTEFEKLAADFELHPLAVEDAVTAKQRPKLETYDGMTFVVVRTTFYEESASQVTTGEI

-158 TGVRSRLEQNPALLK
+158 TGVRSRLEQNPGLLQ

-212 RKAYNSEK
+212 RKAYNSER

-232 HAIHPLQVPLQRL
+232 HAIHPLVVPLQRL
-245 AVDFNDIVPDELA
+245 AVDFNDIVPDDLA

-269 SAVDIADALDNL
+269 SAVDIADGLDNL

-309 LAATPTMLAGIYGMN
+309 LASTPTMVAGIYGMN

-329 ELRWTFGYPLALGLM
+329 ELGWTFGYPLVLSVMVA
-344 ALVTGTLYY
+344 VTSFLYY
-353 KFKKSGW
+353 KFKKAHW

>member
-1 MSEILLSIHNLT
+1 MMFSIPSLAVEDAIHA
-13 MKFGGVTALGEVN
+13 KQRPK
-26 LEVKKGEILALIGPN
+26 LETYEGMTFVVLR
-41 GAGKTTVFNVIT
+41 TTF
-53 GVYKPTSGSITFDG
+53 Y
-67 IALKNQKRFQIT
+67 
-79 QLGIARTFQNIRL
+79 
-92 WGDMTTLENVIT
+92 E
-104 ATDVHKKS
+104 
-112 GVIGAL
+112 
-118 LGLPRARREEKENRE
+118 E
-133 RALEI
+133 RASQVTTGEI

-158 TGVRSRLEQNPALLK
+158 AGVRARLEQHPGLLK
-173 LGPYAVLHAIVDR
+173 LGPYAVLHAIADQ
-186 VIDSYIAIAAE
+186 VIDSYIAIAGE

-220 IYFLKRELLEFS
+220 IYFLKRELLEFR
-232 HAIHPLQVPLQRL
+232 HAIDPLVVPLQRL

-269 SAVDIADALDNL
+269 SAVDLANGLDDL

-303 ITSWVA
+303 ITSYVA
-309 LAATPTMLAGIYGMN
+309 LASVPTMVAGIYGMN
-324 FDHMP
+324 FDTMP
-329 ELRWTFGYPLALGLM
+329 ELRWQYGYPAVIGGLL
-344 ALVTGTLYY
+344 LVTAYLYR

>member
-1 MSEILLSIHNLT
+1 MDY
-13 MKFGGVTALGEVN
+13 ALYR
-26 LEVKKGEILALIGPN
+26 N
-41 GAGKTTVFNVIT
+41 G
-53 GVYKPTSGSITFDG
+53 
-67 IALKNQKRFQIT
+67 
-79 QLGIARTFQNIRL
+79 
-92 WGDMTTLENVIT
+92 
-104 ATDVHKKS
+104 
-112 GVIGAL
+112 
-118 LGLPRARREEKENRE
+118 E
-133 RALEI
+133 RALDGSPISELIASARKDGGFLWVGVSEPTSEEFDGLVQDFHLHPLAVEDAITAKQRPKLETYEGMTFVVVRTTFYEESASQVTTGEI

-158 TGVRSRLEQNPALLK
+158 TGVRSRLEQNSGLLK

-309 LAATPTMLAGIYGMN
+309 LASTPTMVAGIYGMN

-329 ELRWTFGYPLALGLM
+329 ELGWTFGYPLVVGVMVA
-344 ALVTGTLYY
+344 VTSFLYY
-353 KFKKSGW
+353 KFKKAHW

>member
-1 MSEILLSIHNLT
+1 MILDSALYQDGRRNHQDASISE
-13 MKFGGVTALGEVN
+13 
-26 LEVKKGEILALIGPN
+26 LIS
-41 GAGKTTVFNVIT
+41 F
-53 GVYKPTSGSITFDG
+53 
-67 IALKNQKRFQIT
+67 
-79 QLGIARTFQNIRL
+79 
-92 WGDMTTLENVIT
+92 
-104 ATDVHKKS
+104 
-112 GVIGAL
+112 
-118 LGLPRARREEKENRE
+118 ARREGGFVWVGVSEPSPAEFEKLAADFEFHPLAIE
-133 RALEI
+133 DAVMAKQRAKLEMYEGMTFVVLRTTFYEEQASQVTTGEI

-143 DHYIVV
+143 EHYIVV

-158 TGVRSRLEQNPALLK
+158 TGVRSRLEQNPGLLK
-173 LGPYAVLHAIVDR
+173 LGPYAVLHAIVDS
-186 VIDSYIAIAAE
+186 VIDTYIAIAAE

-212 RKAYNSEK
+212 RKAYNSER

-232 HAIHPLQVPLQRL
+232 HAIHPLVVPLQRL
-245 AVDFNDIVPDELA
+245 AVDFNDIVPDSLA

-269 SAVDIADALDNL
+269 SAVDIADGLDNL

-329 ELRWTFGYPLALGLM
+329 ELRWSFGYPLVVGVM
-344 ALVTGTLYY
+344 ALVTGSLYL